1 MIERKQ
7 YLKILIDESE
17 NNKIKVLTGLQGV
30 GKSYLLEKI
39 FQPYLIKSG
48 IDSSL
53 LLYLDLQKKKYSN
66 LNTVEK
72 IMSYLSEQID
82 KENRYYIFID
92 EIMQISDYEDLF
104 EALSNIENAQIYVT
118 ESNNEIITSEMKV
131 RYSNKL
137 SEIYI
142 APLSYKEFKALYSDQ
157 IDDYSILKEY
167 IAFGGMPEL
176 KKCKSTKEREDYL
189 TALMDSILQKVLK
202 SNKVYY
208 EESFLALVNLMAKH
222 FGEFGHIYEIEDIMR
237 KSDDQVTDKTL
248 KIYENYLIK
257 SYLLHQINSYDIKK
271 KRTTRTTKFFFTDNG
286 LLGAKNNFERNDIKK
301 ISAVVLN
308 ELLLRKYE
316 VFSGKLETFY
326 RGGDGKTSRKYMSI
340 SFVVKQSDGRL
351 CYLDITSNTPEYIKE
366 CSKKFSYIRD
376 SFKKIILVM
385 DTCETYFD
393 EKGVVVMS
401 VTNFL
406 LNENSLDI

>member
-1 MIERKQ
+1 MMERKQ
-7 YLKILIDESE
+7 YLKTLIKESK
-17 NNKIKVLTGLQGV
+17 NNKIKVITGLKGV

-39 FQPYLIKSG
+39 FQSHLIESG
-48 IDSSL
+48 IKPSSI
-53 LLYLDLQKKKYSN
+53 LYFDLQKEEYVN

-72 IMSYLSEQID
+72 FMGHLFKQINEHD
-82 KENRYYIFID
+82 SYYIFID
-92 EIMQISDYEDLF
+92 EIIRISDYENLF
-104 EALSNIENAQIYVT
+104 KELLNIKNAQIYVT
-118 ESNNEIITSEMKV
+118 ASNKKILTSELQM

-137 SEIYI
+137 CEIYI
-142 APLSYKEFKALYSDQ
+142 APLTFKEFKDSYPNK

-176 KKCKSTKEREDYL
+176 RKCKTDKEKEVYL
-189 TALMDSILQKVLK
+189 ISLTESILQYVLDF
-202 SNKVYY
+202 NKIYY
-208 EESFLALVNLMAKH
+208 EESFLALVNLLAKH

-248 KIYENYLIK
+248 KIYENYLIQ

-271 KRTTRTTKFFFTDNG
+271 KRATRTTKFFFADNG
-286 LLGAKNNFERNDIKK
+286 LLGAKNNFDRNNLKK

-308 ELLLRKYE
+308 ELMLKKYE
-316 VFSGKLETFY
+316 VFSGKFETFY
-326 RGGDGKTSRKYMSI
+326 RGDDGKTYRKYISI
-340 SFVVKQSDGRL
+340 PFVVKQSDGRL
-351 CYLDITSNTPEYIKE
+351 CYLDIASNTSESIKE

-385 DTCETYFD
+385 GNCETYFD

>member
-1 MIERKQ
+1 
-7 YLKILIDESE
+7 
-17 NNKIKVLTGLQGV
+17 
-30 GKSYLLEKI
+30 
-39 FQPYLIKSG
+39 
-48 IDSSL
+48 
-53 LLYLDLQKKKYSN
+53 
-66 LNTVEK
+66 
-72 IMSYLSEQID
+72 
-82 KENRYYIFID
+82 
-92 EIMQISDYEDLF
+92 
-104 EALSNIENAQIYVT
+104 
-118 ESNNEIITSEMKV
+118 
-131 RYSNKL
+131 
-137 SEIYI
+137 
-142 APLSYKEFKALYSDQ
+142 
-157 IDDYSILKEY
+157 
-167 IAFGGMPEL
+167 
-176 KKCKSTKEREDYL
+176 
-189 TALMDSILQKVLK
+189 
-202 SNKVYY
+202 
-208 EESFLALVNLMAKH
+208 MAKH